1 MNLVEQ
7 LSKDDKVIKLLEENR
22 AILEEI
28 RAILTLS
35 NHEKLEDMKKEL
47 LPKDS
52 VKKKIYD
59 LCDGTKTTTEMAQ
72 AIGKDNSYVNS
83 YLSILRKEGS
93 IKPVEKEG
101 RQVHEQIF

>member
-1 MNLVEQ
+1 M
-7 LSKDDKVIKLLEENR
+7 SKDDKVIKLLEENR
-22 AILEEI
+22 SILEEI
-28 RAILTLS
+28 RAILALS
-35 NHEKLEDMKKEL
+35 NHEKLEEVKKEL

-59 LCDGTKTTTEMAQ
+59 LCDGTKTTTEIAQ

-83 YLSILRKEGS
+83 YLSILRREGF
-93 IKPVEKEG
+93 IKSVEKEG

>member
-1 MNLVEQ
+1 M
-7 LSKDDKVIKLLEENR
+7 SKDDKVIKLLEENR
-22 AILEEI
+22 SILEEI

-35 NHEKLEDMKKEL
+35 NHEKLEEVKKEL

-52 VKKKIYD
+52 VKRKIYD
-59 LCDGTKTTTEMAQ
+59 LCDGTKTTTEIAQ

-83 YLSILRKEGS
+83 YLSILRREGF
-93 IKPVEKEG
+93 IKSVEKEG